1 MGKQSKQVRQQIS
14 QHIAEPTILV
24 EQRIANA
31 LCDHGEFRASI
42 DSGELA
48 LILRKVV
55 YTLVGQQKVANVD
68 LPIMH
73 NVTEMQVRINSGE
86 AAVACE
92 VHVHQPIIAFIRFKY
107 TLENDPVARG
117 KRLRLK
123 NNRIEVREI
132 TRPLDMGAK
141 LALKMLRVE
150 HIARQELSDPG
161 GIIMRTLPDQLEPLG
176 FDGRLCNIDLEFNG
190 SGTLNVCITAE

>member
-1 MGKQSKQVRQQIS
+1 MGKQSKQVRQQIN
-14 QHIAEPTILV
+14 QHIAEPTSLI
-24 EQRIANA
+24 EQRIADA

-73 NVTEMQVRINSGE
+73 NITEMQVRINGGE

-107 TLENDPVARG
+107 TLENDPAARG

-161 GIIMRTLPDQLEPLG
+161 GIIMRTLPDQLELLG
-176 FDGRLCNIDLEFNG
+176 FDGRLCDIDLEFNG

>member
-14 QHIAEPTILV
+14 QHIAEPTSLI
-24 EQRIANA
+24 EQRIADA

-73 NVTEMQVRINSGE
+73 NITEMQVRINGGE

-107 TLENDPVARG
+107 TLENDPAARG

-161 GIIMRTLPDQLEPLG
+161 GIIMRTLPDQLESLG
-176 FDGRLCNIDLEFNG
+176 FDGRLCDIDLEFNG